1 MKYLL
6 LFLFLFI
13 GCQTSPTAYE
23 QKEFAGTWYMQGDCE
38 WVIETGADY
47 LILKDVKYI
56 GNYTETTFDGEISKE
71 YNLDIIK
78 LHIELIGK
86 NNISGYYSNT
96 NKPNLYFDGVR
107 LR

>member
-6 LFLFLFI
+6 LFLLLFVS
-13 GCQTSPTAYE
+13 CQTSPTAYE

-38 WVIETGADY
+38 WTIQTGTDY

-56 GNYTETTFDGEISKE
+56 GSYTETTFEGEISRQ
-71 YNLDIIK
+71 YNSDTIK
-78 LHIELIGK
+78 LYVELIDK
-86 NNISGYYSNT
+86 NNISGYYSKV